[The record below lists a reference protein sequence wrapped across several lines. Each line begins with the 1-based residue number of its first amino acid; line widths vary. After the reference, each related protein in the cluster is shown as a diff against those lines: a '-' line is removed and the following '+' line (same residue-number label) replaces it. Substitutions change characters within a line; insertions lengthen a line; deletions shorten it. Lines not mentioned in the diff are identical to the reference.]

1 MSFLLDIVLY
11 LYLLAL
17 LGIALY
23 GLMQMQLTFLFWRY
37 QGRRTAE
44 KLSTLPAD
52 ENEYPF
58 VTVQLPIYNELYVVE
73 RLLEAVSGMDYPDAR
88 WEIQVLDDSTDE
100 TTAII
105 AATLEKLRILRPALA
120 FSHIRRVDRAGFKA
134 GALRDAMPAARGEL
148 IAIFDA
154 DFVPKAD
161 FLRSVLPILL
171 SEERRAMVQTRWAH
185 LNADDSVL
193 TRLQAFAFDTH
204 FSIEQWGRSRS
215 GAFIN
220 FNGTAG
226 IWRRVAIEEAG
237 GWHTDTITEDLDLSY
252 RAQLAGWH
260 LYYVDHLS
268 TPAELPAAMPAIKG
282 QQYRWNKGGAECA
295 RKNLLSVLRAP
306 QVSLFV
312 KLNAA
317 SHLLT
322 SSLFVLILA
331 TILLGAP
338 LYAWHGEATYSGDWV
353 QWTLFSFT
361 IINILA
367 ILSFFTSAFF
377 YRQGWSW
384 LNLGKFLL
392 HLPLFLCITY
402 GMSLFNS
409 IAVVAGWLRIQT
421 PFVRTPKFGAGAKWQ
436 QNRYLSAR
444 VAPLWWAEL
453 AFALVFSLLCLYFW
467 FVQLHISAGIFYT
480 MVAIGFWLVVLAEW
494 AQTWRQDEN

>member
-1 MSFLLDIVLY
+1 MAFLDFLLY
-11 LYLLAL
+11 LYLLSL

-37 QGRRTAE
+37 RRRYTE
-44 KLSTLPAD
+44 EPTTPLP
-52 ENEYPF
+52 EHIEQYPF

-73 RLLEAVSGMDYPDAR
+73 RLLNAVWSIDYPDAR
-88 WEIQVLDDSTDE
+88 WEVQILDDSTDE
-100 TTAII
+100 TSGII
-105 AATLEKLRILRPALA
+105 SRMLKKLYAERPTLRY
-120 FSHIRRVDRAGFKA
+120 SHIRRSNRQGFKA
-134 GALRDAMPAARGEL
+134 GALAEAMPAAKGEL

-154 DFVPKAD
+154 DFVPQAD

-171 SEERRAMVQTRWAH
+171 HEPRRAMVQTRWAH
-185 LNADDSVL
+185 LNAEHSIL

-226 IWRRVAIEEAG
+226 VWRRQAIEQAG

-252 RAQLAGWH
+252 RAQLAGWQLH
-260 LYYVDHLS
+260 YVDHLS
-268 TPAELPAAMPAIKG
+268 TPAELPQAMPAIKG

-295 RKNLLSVLRAP
+295 RKNLLSVLKAP

-312 KLNAA
+312 KLNAM

-322 SSLFVLILA
+322 SSLFVLILITVVA
-331 TILLGAP
+331 GAP
-338 LYAWHGEATYSGDWV
+338 IYIWHGDATYSGGWV

-367 ILSFFTSAFF
+367 ILSFFTSSFF
-377 YRQGWSW
+377 YRQGWSAA
-384 LNLGKFLL
+384 NLGRFLS

-409 IAVVAGWLRIQT
+409 IAVVAGWLGIQT
-421 PFVRTPKFGAGAKWQ
+421 PFVRTPKFGNADDWQ
-436 QNRYLSAR
+436 KNRYLAAR

-453 AFALVFSLLCLYFW
+453 AFALVSSAVSLYFW

-480 MVAIGFWLVVLAEW
+480 MVAVGFWRVVVAEW
-494 AQTWRQDEN
+494 AQTRR